1 MLFIK
6 NGYIKTMAGPDID
19 GGSIL
24 VDNGKIV
31 AIGKELTAPAGAEV
45 IDAAGMFITPGLVD
59 GHSHIG
65 IGEDSVRFEGMDYNE
80 MTDPVTP
87 HMRGLDGIKPVDEGF
102 VDAKT
107 GGVTTA
113 AIGPGSA
120 NVVGGTFSVLKL
132 YGDRVDD
139 MIIRQDMA
147 MKCAFGENPKF
158 CYGQKGKAPMTRM
171 AVASLL
177 RELLAKTREYDEA
190 KKLAETDPTKKPKFD
205 MKLEAMLPV
214 IRKEIPLKAHA
225 HQADDIMTAIRIAKE
240 FDVLLTIEHCTDGH
254 LVADHVGRE
263 KLGVFLGPT
272 LGSKSKYELKNKTFD
287 TPNALYKAGAK
298 VCIIVDAP
306 VIPQKYLA
314 LHAALAVKAGLPEQ
328 EGWKAITINPAE
340 VIGVADR
347 VGSLEV
353 GKDADIVLF
362 SGNPMKEI
370 EATVL
375 YTIIDGAVQ
384 YKK

>member
-6 NGYIKTMAGPDID
+6 NGYIKTMAGPDLE

-31 AIGKELTAPAGAEV
+31 AIGKELSAPAGAEV
-45 IDAAGMFITPGLVD
+45 IDATGLFITPGLVD

-65 IGEDSVRFEGMDYNE
+65 IGEDAVRFEGMDYNE

-87 HMRGLDGIKPVDEGF
+87 HMRGIDGIKPVDEGF

-113 AIGPGSA
+113 CIGPGSA

-225 HQADDIMTAIRIAKE
+225 HQADDILTAIRIAKE
-240 FDVLLTIEHCTDGH
+240 FDVKLTIEHCTDGH
-254 LVADHVGRE
+254 LIADHVGRE
-263 KLGVFLGPT
+263 HLGVFLGPT

-287 TPNALYKAGAK
+287 TPAALYKAGAK

-306 VIPQKYLA
+306 VIPQKYLM
-314 LHAALAVKAGLPEQ
+314 LHAALAVKAGLPE
-328 EGWKAITINPAE
+328 EAGWQAITINPAE

>member
-6 NGYIKTMAGPDID
+6 NGYIKTIAGPDID

-45 IDAAGMFITPGLVD
+45 IDATGMFITPGLVD

-65 IGEDSVRFEGMDYNE
+65 IGEDAIRFEGMDYNE
-80 MTDPVTP
+80 ITDPVTP

-102 VDAKT
+102 VEAKT

-139 MIIRQDMA
+139 MVIRQDMA

-190 KKLAETDPTKKPKFD
+190 KKLGETDPTKKPKFD

-254 LVADHVGRE
+254 LVAEHVGRE

-314 LHAALAVKAGLPEQ
+314 LHAALAVKAGLPEN

-370 EATVL
+370 DATVL